1 MFEHVLQ
8 ARLKAFNIRLAL
20 VFMMLAAVTGC
31 ADKAQLQALDTNATI
46 LSFGDSLT
54 YGSGSSR
61 DKTYPAILEKL
72 IQRKVINAGIP
83 GEISATG
90 LRRLPGLL
98 KTHQPALIIIC
109 HGANDI
115 LKKLDLKQTQE
126 NIQQMIDLARK
137 SQVQVVLIGV
147 PAFRLFLSK
156 EALYQT
162 LADTNQI
169 PIDNNSLAEILKNN
183 SLKSDY
189 VHPNAKGYQQLAE
202 NIKQLLVTHG
212 ALLDNES
219 SIRHMSN

>member
-1 MFEHVLQ
+1 MSEHTLQ
-8 ARLKAFNIRLAL
+8 ARLKTFNIRLAL

-61 DKTYPAILEKL
+61 DKTYPAILENL
-72 IQRKVINAGIP
+72 IKRRVINAGIP

-98 KTHQPALIIIC
+98 KTYQPDLIIIC

-115 LKKLDLKQTQE
+115 LKKLDLKQTQN
-126 NIQQMIDLARK
+126 NIQQMIDMAK
-137 SQVQVVLIGV
+137 ESQVQVVLIGV
-147 PAFRLFLSK
+147 PGFNLFLS
-156 EALYQT
+156 EAAMYQL

-169 PIDNNSLAEILKNN
+169 PIDNKSLAKILKNN

-189 VHPNAKGYQQLAE
+189 IHPNANGYQLLAK
-202 NIKQLLVTHG
+202 NINQLLITHG
-212 ALLDNES
+212 AFLDN
-219 SIRHMSN
+219 